1 MSILDTKAV
10 DKPMNFQPA
19 LTLNDP
25 HKITA
30 LPLFVLLERFM
41 RWRASGMSGI
51 PGVTTRIQ
59 ILNITLPLRIAD
71 RTLFGPTCCFS
82 HKVAS
87 SEIVLRKTAS
97 CWRTN

>member
-1 MSILDTKAV
+1 MSILDTKAI

-59 ILNITLPLRIAD
+59 ILNITLPRAL
-71 RTLFGPTCCFS
+71 PTGHCS
-82 HKVAS
+82 AQRAVS
-87 SEIVLRKTAS
+87 PTR
-97 CWRTN
+97 